1 MNINYQK
8 FQPQDLWIL
17 EKTKSVLAEN
27 MVLKFKK
34 IDGGKK
40 LGFGIYALSYI
51 HSNGDECVIYVGKFS
66 GKMSRNGSIDNA
78 MDGDA
83 RERWF
88 KHIGTASLLLAD
100 LRMNSKDAFTLH
112 QKKTK
117 SFYKNDVKF
126 SQCLEKSI
134 LGLESEKLE
143 KIFFKENGNQI
154 SDNRLGFAIQ
164 NLIDT
169 NSLDDLNLASLNTI
183 ISKFNI
189 HYWQIS
195 FDKPI
200 RKSQVEPLIEGTKNE
215 PGVEK
220 IVISKYKQKLPMNNE
235 FLPENENFYHY
246 DVKKL
251 INIYSSD
258 FTTLSRFIH
267 EQIRLK
273 FSNLVIED

>member
-1 MNINYQK
+1 MKINYQK

-17 EKTKSVLAEN
+17 EKTESELAEN

-34 IDGGKK
+34 TDGGKK
-40 LGFGIYALSYI
+40 IGFGIYALSYI
-51 HSNGDECVIYVGKFS
+51 HSNGDECVIYIGKFS

-100 LRMNSKDAFTLH
+100 LRMKSRDSFTSH
-112 QKKTK
+112 QKK
-117 SFYKNDVKF
+117 SQLFYKDDVEF
-126 SQCLEKSI
+126 LNCLEKSI
-134 LGLESEKLE
+134 LGLESENLE
-143 KIFFKENGNQI
+143 KIFFKKDGNQI

-169 NSLDDLNLASLNTI
+169 NSLADLDLESFYKI
-183 ISKFNI
+183 ISKFSI

-195 FDKPI
+195 FNKPV
-200 RKSQVEPLIEGTKNE
+200 RKSQVEPLIEGTKNK

-220 IVISKYKQKLPMNNE
+220 IVISKYKQQLPMNNE
-235 FLPENENFYHY
+235 FLPEKGNFYHY
-246 DVKKL
+246 DVRKL
-251 INIYSSD
+251 INIHTSD
-258 FTTLSRFIH
+258 FTALSHFIQD
-267 EQIRLK
+267 EIRMK
-273 FSNLVIED
+273 FSNLMIED